1 MMSSERL
8 AIRLAVPDDVPEI
21 HRLIDASVRGLSA
34 SHYSSAQIDS
44 ALRHVF
50 GVDTQLIAD
59 ETYFVAEAGNEI
71 AAAGG
76 WSRRATLYGGDQ
88 LKTGADPLLDPSI
101 DAARI
106 RAFFVHPSWTR
117 RGLASLI
124 FGACLDAAQRGG
136 FTRFELAAT
145 LPGEPLYAAL
155 GFTIVERYV
164 ARMPD
169 GEELPLAR
177 MTRPIERLT

>member
-1 MMSSERL
+1 MSHATP
-8 AIRLAVPDDVPEI
+8 AIRLALPEDVPAI
-21 HRLIDASVRGLSA
+21 RHLIDASVRGLSA
-34 SHYSSAQIDS
+34 SHYTPAQIDS

-50 GVDTQLIAD
+50 GVDTQLID
-59 ETYFVAEAGNEI
+59 DGTYFVVDAGNEL

-88 LKTGADPLLDPSI
+88 LKTGADPLLDPLV

-117 RGLASLI
+117 RGLARLM
-124 FGACLDAAQRGG
+124 FGACLDAARRDG
-136 FTRFELAAT
+136 FRVFELAAT

-155 GFTIVERYV
+155 GFTVAERYA
-164 ARMPD
+164 ARMSD
-169 GEELPLAR
+169 GEELPLLR
-177 MTRPIERLT
+177 MMRPIEPLT

>member
-1 MMSSERL
+1 MSH
-8 AIRLAVPDDVPEI
+8 ATPTIRLALPKDVPAI
-21 HRLIDASVRGLSA
+21 RRLIDASVRGLSA
-34 SHYSSAQIDS
+34 SHYTLGQIDS

-59 ETYFVAEAGNEI
+59 KTYFVVHASSEL

-88 LKTGADPLLDPSI
+88 LKTGADPLLDPSV

-117 RGLASLI
+117 RGLARLI
-124 FGACLDAAQRGG
+124 FGACLDAARRDG
-136 FTRFELAAT
+136 FRAFELAAT
-145 LPGEPLYAAL
+145 MPGEPLYSAL
-155 GFTIVERYV
+155 GFTVVELYA

-177 MTRPIERLT
+177 MTRVIEPLT